1 MSSTVG
7 SRRTRSTRSY
17 SLTGLRLLLRLVDG
31 DERRGGVDPVLRLG
45 RDRVAAAED
54 PGVVVD
60 ALARVVVLEAGLDVE
75 QVALERAR
83 QREWLAGE
91 QQRRVDAAGTE
102 SRRRGGV
109 AWTLDVRD
117 RQVLPGH

>member
-31 DERRGGVDPVLRLG
+31 HERRGGVDPVLRLG
-45 RDRVAAAED
+45 RDRVAASED
-54 PGVVVD
+54 PDVVVD

-83 QREWLAGE
+83 ERQRPVGQ
-91 QQRRVDAAGTE
+91 QQRRVDAAGAE
-102 SRRRGGV
+102 AGRGGGV
-109 AWTLDVRD
+109 AGAL
-117 RQVLPGH
+117 